1 MDILLLAVELIGT
14 FAFAVS
20 GALLAARKGFDVVGS
35 VLLAS
40 MAGLGGGVIRDVL
53 IGYGP
58 PLALENPVYLAP
70 VLLAVALVMT
80 GLLHETRLRR
90 TLLVFDAVG
99 LSLFCLT
106 GTVIAWEAGLTEL
119 ACVLL
124 GISTAVGGGAMRDVV
139 ANETPQIFNPR
150 GVYAVPAML
159 GAALTVTALS
169 LELSL
174 VWAGPVIALVVFAL
188 RMISLR
194 RGWRVPLAG
203 RRFRDV
209 NPGPNAGP
217 HGGSN
222 PGPNPGPSA
231 GPSSDLSDDS
241 PDASD

>member
-1 MDILLLAVELIGT
+1 MDILLLAVELLGT

-35 VLLAS
+35 MLLAS
-40 MAGLGGGVIRDVL
+40 MAGLGGGVTRDIL
-53 IGYGP
+53 IGDGP
-58 PLALENPVYLAP
+58 PAALQHPFYLAP
-70 VLLAVALVMT
+70 VVVAVILVLT

-90 TLLVFDAVG
+90 TLLVFDAIG

-106 GTVIAWEAGLTEL
+106 GTFIAWEAGLNEI

-124 GISTAVGGGAMRDVV
+124 GVTTAVGGGAMRDVV

-159 GAALTVTALS
+159 GAALTVLALS
-169 LELSL
+169 LDLPLIWAGLVIASL
-174 VWAGPVIALVVFAL
+174 VFTL

-203 RRFRDV
+203 RR
-209 NPGPNAGP
+209 
-217 HGGSN
+217 
-222 PGPNPGPSA
+222 
-231 GPSSDLSDDS
+231 
-241 PDASD
+241 ASDAE